1 MERLIPEK
9 ESLTVEFKSD
19 KKPLSDEIIIDSVVA
34 FANTE
39 GGDLYLGVEDDGS
52 ITGIHPSHRDITKL
66 AAFIANKT
74 IPPQSVRAELIEE
87 ALPVIRIQVAKS
99 RSIVS
104 SSAGK
109 TQRRQ
114 IKMDGTP
121 ENVPMYPYEYST
133 RLSDL
138 SLLDYSAIP
147 VPNADY
153 RDLDPVQREHLR
165 NILRNYNGEK
175 ALLELDDEDL
185 DKALRLVASVGDK
198 LIPTFTGIL
207 LIGRQD
213 KLREYIP
220 TAEAAYIAYSGTQI
234 TSNQTF
240 YLPLLSALE
249 KIFDFIEVRNNETE
263 MQAGLYR
270 VTIPDFDR
278 RAIREAIINAFVH
291 RDYTRLGR
299 VLVQLDDDGI
309 TITNPGGF
317 IEGVT
322 VDNILTV
329 EPHGRNPALA
339 DALKRIGLA
348 ERSGRGVDRIF
359 EGSLI
364 YGRPLPDYSQ
374 SSSTAV
380 RLFIPRGTPD
390 EDFIRFITEEQ
401 QARGAL
407 MPFNSLLILNALN
420 QYRRMTAREIADF
433 THIPEAKVRAA
444 VERLT
449 EAGVLEASG
458 NNKGRTYVLSG
469 KAYRDKT
476 AYVRQ
481 TDIDAVRY
489 PELVLKLAA
498 SKGKITRKDVMEL
511 LHVTPSQAYRILL
524 KMEKSGDLIKAG
536 TTRNAVYRKSAKP
549 NPEKKV

>member
-1 MERLIPEK
+1 M
-9 ESLTVEFKSD
+9 
-19 KKPLSDEIIIDSVVA
+19 
-34 FANTE
+34 
-39 GGDLYLGVEDDGS
+39 
-52 ITGIHPSHRDITKL
+52 
-66 AAFIANKT
+66 
-74 IPPQSVRAELIEE
+74 
-87 ALPVIRIQVAKS
+87 
-99 RSIVS
+99 
-104 SSAGK
+104 
-109 TQRRQ
+109 
-114 IKMDGTP
+114 
-121 ENVPMYPYEYST
+121 
-133 RLSDL
+133 
-138 SLLDYSAIP
+138 
-147 VPNADY
+147 
-153 RDLDPVQREHLR
+153 
-165 NILRNYNGEK
+165 
-175 ALLELDDEDL
+175 ELDDEDL
-185 DKALRLVASVGDK
+185 DKALRLVVSTGNR

-220 TAEAAYIAYSGTQI
+220 TAEAAYIAYTGTQI
-234 TSNQTF
+234 SSNQTF

-249 KIFDFIEVRNNETE
+249 KIFEFIDARNTEKE
-263 MQAGLYR
+263 MQAGLFR
-270 VTIPDFDR
+270 ITIPDFDR

-322 VDNILTV
+322 VENILTV

-339 DALKRIGLA
+339 DALKRIGMA

-364 YGRPLPDYSQ
+364 YGRPLPDYSET
-374 SSSTAV
+374 SSTAV
-380 RLFIPRGTPD
+380 RLFIPRGAPD
-390 EDFIRFITEEQ
+390 EEFISLISEEQ
-401 QARGAL
+401 QRRGSL
-407 MPFNSLLILNALN
+407 MPFNSLLILNELK
-420 QYRRMTAREIADF
+420 QYRRMTVHEISDH

-458 NNKGRTYVLSG
+458 NNKGRTYVLSA
-469 KAYRDKT
+469 KVYRDKT

-498 SKGKITRKDVMEL
+498 TKGKITRKDVITL
-511 LHVTPSQAYRILL
+511 LHVSPSQAYRILQKL
-524 KMEKSGDLIKAG
+524 EKSGELSREG
-536 TTRNAVYRKSAKP
+536 TTRNAAYRKA
-549 NPEKKV
+549 

>member
-1 MERLIPEK
+1 MERLVPTRET
-9 ESLTVEFKSD
+9 LTVEFKSD
-19 KKPLSDEIIIDSVVA
+19 QKPVSDDTIIDSVVA

-39 GGDLYLGVEDDGS
+39 GGDLYLGVEDDGR
-52 ITGIHPSHRDITKL
+52 ITGIHHTHADITKL

-74 IPPQSVRAELIEE
+74 IPPQSVRVELIEE
-87 ALPVIRIQVAKS
+87 EFPVIKIQVAKS
-99 RSIVS
+99 RSIVAS
-104 SSAGK
+104 SSGK

-138 SLLDYSAIP
+138 SLLDYSAAP
-147 VPNADY
+147 VPNAAY
-153 RDLDPVQREHLR
+153 SDLDPVQREHLR

-175 ALLELDDEDL
+175 TLLELDDEDL
-185 DKALRLVASVGDK
+185 DKALRLVVSVENR
-198 LIPTFTGIL
+198 LVPTFTGIL

-220 TAEAAYIAYSGTQI
+220 TAEAAYIAYTGTQI
-234 TSNQTF
+234 SSNQTF

-249 KIFDFIEVRNNETE
+249 RIFEFIDARNTEKE
-263 MQAGLYR
+263 MQAGLFR
-270 VTIPDFDR
+270 ITIPDFDR

-299 VLVQLDDDGI
+299 VLVQLDDDGL

-339 DALKRIGLA
+339 DALKRIGMA

-364 YGRPLPDYSQ
+364 YGRPLPDYSA

-380 RLFIPRGTPD
+380 RLFIPRGAPD
-390 EDFIRFITEEQ
+390 EEFISLISGEQ
-401 QARGAL
+401 HRRGSL
-407 MPFNSLLILNALN
+407 MPFNSLLILNELK
-420 QYRRMTAREIADF
+420 QYRRMTVHEISDH
-433 THIPEAKVRAA
+433 THISEAKVRAA

-458 NNKGRTYVLSG
+458 NNKGRTYVLSAKVYQD
-469 KAYRDKT
+469 KA

-489 PELVLKLAA
+489 PELVLKLATT
-498 SKGKITRKDVMEL
+498 KGIITRKDVITL
-511 LHVTPSQAYRILL
+511 LHVTPSQAYRILQKL
-524 KMEKSGDLIKAG
+524 EKSGELSKEG
-536 TTRNAVYRKSAKP
+536 TTRNAAYRKA
-549 NPEKKV
+549 

>member
-1 MERLIPEK
+1 MERLVPLK
-9 ESLTVEFKSD
+9 ETLTVEFKSD
-19 KKPLSDEIIIDSVVA
+19 RKPVSDDMVIDSVVA

-52 ITGIHPSHRDITKL
+52 ITGIHHTHRDITKL

-74 IPPQSVRAELIEE
+74 IPPQSVRVELIEE
-87 ALPVIRIQVAKS
+87 EFPVIKIQVAKS
-99 RSIVS
+99 RSIVAS
-104 SSAGK
+104 SSGK

-138 SLLDYSAIP
+138 SLLDYSATP

-153 RDLDPVQREHLR
+153 SDLDPVQREHLR

-175 ALLELDDEDL
+175 TLLELDDEDL
-185 DKALRLVASVGDK
+185 DKALRLVVS
-198 LIPTFTGIL
+198 TGNRL
-207 LIGRQD
+207 
-213 KLREYIP
+213 IP
-220 TAEAAYIAYSGTQI
+220 TAEAAYIAYTGTQI
-234 TSNQTF
+234 SSNQTF

-249 KIFDFIEVRNNETE
+249 KIFEFIDARNTEKE
-263 MQAGLYR
+263 MQAGLFR
-270 VTIPDFDR
+270 ITIPDFDR

-322 VDNILTV
+322 VENILTV

-339 DALKRIGLA
+339 DALKRIGMA

-364 YGRPLPDYSQ
+364 YGRPLPDYSET
-374 SSSTAV
+374 SSTAV
-380 RLFIPRGTPD
+380 RLFIPRGAPD
-390 EDFIRFITEEQ
+390 EEFISLISEEQ
-401 QARGAL
+401 QRRGSL
-407 MPFNSLLILNALN
+407 MPFNSLLILNELK
-420 QYRRMTAREIADF
+420 QYRRMTVHEISDH

-458 NNKGRTYVLSG
+458 NNKGRTYVLSA
-469 KAYRDKT
+469 KVYRDKT

-498 SKGKITRKDVMEL
+498 TKGKITRKDVITL
-511 LHVTPSQAYRILL
+511 LHVTPSQAYRILQKL
-524 KMEKSGDLIKAG
+524 EKSGELSREG
-536 TTRNAVYRKSAKP
+536 TTRNAAYRKA
-549 NPEKKV
+549 

>member
-1 MERLIPEK
+1 MERLVPLK
-9 ESLTVEFKSD
+9 ETLTVEFKSD
-19 KKPLSDEIIIDSVVA
+19 RKPVSDDMVIDSVVA

-52 ITGIHPSHRDITKL
+52 ITGIHHTHRDITKL

-74 IPPQSVRAELIEE
+74 IPPQSVRVELIEE
-87 ALPVIRIQVAKS
+87 EFPVIKIQVAKS
-99 RSIVS
+99 RSIVAS
-104 SSAGK
+104 SSGK

-114 IKMDGTP
+114 IKLDGTP

-138 SLLDYSAIP
+138 SLLDYSATP

-153 RDLDPVQREHLR
+153 SDLDPVQREHLR

-175 ALLELDDEDL
+175 TLLELDDEDL
-185 DKALRLVASVGDK
+185 DKALRLVVSMGNR

-220 TAEAAYIAYSGTQI
+220 TAEAAYIAYTGTQI
-234 TSNQTF
+234 SSNQTF

-249 KIFDFIEVRNNETE
+249 KIFEFIDARNTEKE
-263 MQAGLYR
+263 MQAGLFR
-270 VTIPDFDR
+270 ITIPDFDR

-339 DALKRIGLA
+339 DSLKRIGMA

-364 YGRPLPDYSQ
+364 YGRPLPDYSE

-380 RLFIPRGTPD
+380 RLFIPRGAPD
-390 EDFIRFITEEQ
+390 EEFISLITEEQ
-401 QARGAL
+401 QRRGSL
-407 MPFNSLLILNALN
+407 MPFNSLLILNELK
-420 QYRRMTAREIADF
+420 QYRRMTVHEISDH

-458 NNKGRTYVLSG
+458 NNKGRTYVLSA

-489 PELVLKLAA
+489 PELVVKLAA
-498 SKGKITRKDVMEL
+498 TKGKITRKDVITL
-511 LHVTPSQAYRILL
+511 LHVTPSQAYRILQKL
-524 KMEKSGDLIKAG
+524 EKSGELNKEG
-536 TTRNAVYRKSAKP
+536 TTRNATYQKS
-549 NPEKKV
+549 